1 MNAEELPLVL
11 VVDDELRSLE
21 TLRRTLEEE
30 FRVVVAANAEEA
42 LRVLES
48 EFVQVVLSDQRM
60 PNMSG
65 VEFLRRVREQWPDA
79 IRMIISG
86 YTDPADIIAAVN
98 DAGIYQF
105 IHKPWHPDS
114 LLLSVRGAAQLYQLQ
129 RENQL
134 LNVELRATE
143 PVLRGR
149 VEAKREALLKKNA
162 HDGIARAKDSPMNAL
177 CAVVHKVA
185 RYDIPV
191 LLTGESGTGKELLA
205 RAIHYHS
212 SRAGRAFVVEN
223 CAALPEQLLESELFG
238 HKRGS
243 FTGAY
248 EDRIGLFQQ
257 ADGGTIFLDEIGD
270 TSPGFQVKM
279 LRVLQEGEIRP
290 VGGARPLK
298 INVRVISA
306 TNADLQE
313 AVRTGRFRA
322 DLYYRLSAFS
332 LVLPSLRERPMDIPL
347 IATQLLADVGKAL
360 HKPVAGFSR
369 EAMDCLCRYHWPG
382 NVRQLQNEIY
392 RMVALA
398 ESETLGADLLSAAIV
413 RGADL
418 DDEPEL
424 EHLARL
430 NGSLKDRLET
440 LESRLIREVMVRH
453 RWNKTKAAE
462 ELGLSRVGLR
472 GKLLRYGMEKADR
485 Q

>member
-11 VVDDELRSLE
+11 IVDDEQRSLE

-30 FRVVVAANAEEA
+30 FRVVVAASAEDA

-290 VGGARPLK
+290 VGSARPLK

-360 HKPVAGFSR
+360 RKPVAGFSR
-369 EAMDCLCRYHWPG
+369 EALDCLCRYHWPG

-392 RMVALA
+392 RMVALT
-398 ESETLGADLLSAAIV
+398 ESETLSADLLSAAIV

-424 EHLARL
+424 EHLSRL

-472 GKLLRYGMEKADR
+472 GKLLRYGMEKAER

>member
-11 VVDDELRSLE
+11 VVDDEQRSLE
-21 TLRRTLEEE
+21 ALRRTLEEE
-30 FRVVVAANAEEA
+30 FRVVMAASAEDA

-65 VEFLRRVREQWPDA
+65 VEFLRQVRAQWPDV
-79 IRMIISG
+79 IRVIISG

-105 IHKPWHPDS
+105 IHKPWLPDS

-177 CAVVHKVA
+177 CAIAHKVA

-212 SRAGRAFVVEN
+212 TRAGRAFVVEN

-360 HKPVAGFSR
+360 GKPVSGFSR
-369 EAMDCLCRYHWPG
+369 EAMDFLCRYHWPG

-392 RMVALA
+392 RMVALT
-398 ESETLGADLLSAAIV
+398 ENQTLGADLLSAAIV

-472 GKLLRYGMEKADR
+472 GKLLRYGMEKTER

>member
-11 VVDDELRSLE
+11 IVDDEQRSLE

-30 FRVVVAANAEEA
+30 FRVVVAACAEDA

-290 VGGARPLK
+290 VGSARPLK

-360 HKPVAGFSR
+360 RKPVAGFSR
-369 EAMDCLCRYHWPG
+369 EALDCLCRYHWPG

-392 RMVALA
+392 RMVALT
-398 ESETLGADLLSAAIV
+398 ESETLSADLLSAAIV

-424 EHLARL
+424 EHLSRL

-472 GKLLRYGMEKADR
+472 GKLLRYGMEKAER

>member
-11 VVDDELRSLE
+11 IVDDEQRSLE

-30 FRVVVAANAEEA
+30 FRVVVAASAEDA

-290 VGGARPLK
+290 VGSARPLK

-360 HKPVAGFSR
+360 RKPVAGFSR
-369 EAMDCLCRYHWPG
+369 EALDCLCRYHWPG

-392 RMVALA
+392 RMVALT
-398 ESETLGADLLSAAIV
+398 ESETLSADLLSAAIV

-472 GKLLRYGMEKADR
+472 GKLLRYGMEKAER

>member
-11 VVDDELRSLE
+11 IVDDEQRSLE

-30 FRVVVAANAEEA
+30 FRVVVAASAEDA

-360 HKPVAGFSR
+360 RKPVAGFSR
-369 EAMDCLCRYHWPG
+369 EALDCLCRYHWPG

-392 RMVALA
+392 RMVALT
-398 ESETLGADLLSAAIV
+398 ESETLSADLLSAAIV

-472 GKLLRYGMEKADR
+472 GKLLRYGMEKAER

>member
-1 MNAEELPLVL
+1 
-11 VVDDELRSLE
+11 
-21 TLRRTLEEE
+21 RRTLEEE
-30 FRVVVAANAEEA
+30 FRVVVAASAEDA

-290 VGGARPLK
+290 VGSARPLK

-360 HKPVAGFSR
+360 RKPVAGFSR
-369 EAMDCLCRYHWPG
+369 EALDCLCRYHWPG

-392 RMVALA
+392 RMVALT
-398 ESETLGADLLSAAIV
+398 ESETLSADLLSAAIV

-424 EHLARL
+424 EHLSRL

-472 GKLLRYGMEKADR
+472 GKLLRYGMEKAER

>member
-11 VVDDELRSLE
+11 IVDDEQRSLE

-30 FRVVVAANAEEA
+30 FRVVVAACAEDA

-290 VGGARPLK
+290 VGSARPLK

-360 HKPVAGFSR
+360 RKPVAGFSR
-369 EAMDCLCRYHWPG
+369 EALDCLCRYHWPG

-392 RMVALA
+392 RMVALT
-398 ESETLGADLLSAAIV
+398 ESETLSADLLSAAIV

-472 GKLLRYGMEKADR
+472 GKLLRYGMEKAER

>member
-1 MNAEELPLVL
+1 L
-11 VVDDELRSLE
+11 
-21 TLRRTLEEE
+21 T
-30 FRVVVAANAEEA
+30 
-42 LRVLES
+42 
-48 EFVQVVLSDQRM
+48 
-60 PNMSG
+60 G
-65 VEFLRRVREQWPDA
+65 
-79 IRMIISG
+79 
-86 YTDPADIIAAVN
+86 
-98 DAGIYQF
+98 
-105 IHKPWHPDS
+105 
-114 LLLSVRGAAQLYQLQ
+114 RGAAQLYQLQ

-290 VGGARPLK
+290 VGSARPLK

-360 HKPVAGFSR
+360 RKPVAGFSR
-369 EAMDCLCRYHWPG
+369 EALDCLCRYHWPG

-392 RMVALA
+392 RMVALT
-398 ESETLGADLLSAAIV
+398 ESETLSADLLSAAIV

-424 EHLARL
+424 EHLSRL

-472 GKLLRYGMEKADR
+472 GKLLRYGMEKAER

>member
-11 VVDDELRSLE
+11 LVDDEQRSLE

-30 FRVVVAANAEEA
+30 FRVVVAASAEDA

-65 VEFLRRVREQWPDA
+65 VEFLRQVREQWPDV
-79 IRMIISG
+79 IRIIISG

-105 IHKPWHPDS
+105 IHKPWHPDA
-114 LLLSVRGAAQLYQLQ
+114 LLLSVRGAAKLYHLQ

-143 PVLRGR
+143 PVLKGR

-162 HDGIARAKDSPMNAL
+162 HDGIARAGDSPMNAL

-270 TSPGFQVKM
+270 TSPGFQVKL

-332 LVLPSLRERPMDIPL
+332 LLLPSLRERPMDIPL

-360 HKPVAGFSR
+360 GKPVGGFSR

-398 ESETLGADLLSAAIV
+398 DGDTLGADLLSAAIV

-472 GKLLRYGMEKADR
+472 GKLLRYGMEKAER
-485 Q
+485 K

>member
-1 MNAEELPLVL
+1 
-11 VVDDELRSLE
+11 
-21 TLRRTLEEE
+21 
-30 FRVVVAANAEEA
+30 
-42 LRVLES
+42 
-48 EFVQVVLSDQRM
+48 
-60 PNMSG
+60 
-65 VEFLRRVREQWPDA
+65 
-79 IRMIISG
+79 
-86 YTDPADIIAAVN
+86 
-98 DAGIYQF
+98 YQF

-114 LLLSVRGAAQLYQLQ
+114 LLLSVRGAAQRYQLQ
-129 RENQL
+129 RDNQL
-134 LNVELRATE
+134 LTVELRATE

-290 VGGARPLK
+290 VGSARPLK

-360 HKPVAGFSR
+360 RKPVAGFSR
-369 EAMDCLCRYHWPG
+369 EALDCLCRYHWPG

-392 RMVALA
+392 RMVALT
-398 ESETLGADLLSAAIV
+398 ESETLSADLLSAAIV

-424 EHLARL
+424 EHLSRL

-472 GKLLRYGMEKADR
+472 GKLLRYGMEKAER